1 MRDGLVSLVVLGIA
15 GLLVYWQLVIAEGTY
30 LGRRV
35 VIWLYDLTAQRYDH
49 IKKFNPDDEAVFLGR
64 PLAGALRGQVAP
76 LVLDVG
82 TGTGRLPLAL
92 FEQPTF
98 QGRVIGLDASR
109 RMLAL
114 AAEKTR
120 GRRNRLDLL
129 WDDAGR
135 LPFAEA
141 TFDAVTCLEVLEFTP
156 DPLAQLAELVRVLRP
171 GGLLLTTRRRGPEA
185 FLIPGK
191 TYRRD
196 DFAALLRRMGL
207 EQVSIEA
214 WTTDYDLAWSVRAG
228 EQDLAGMGG
237 GRPLIEVLCCPRCG
251 RIELAHDDDLL
262 CAACGAR
269 YPMRDGVVELMRS
282 VLPDVTT
289 SGSLA

>member
-1 MRDGLVSLVVLGIA
+1 MRAGLIGLVVLGIV
-15 GLLVYWQLVIAEGTY
+15 GLLAYWQLVIAEGTY

-35 VIWLYDLTAQRYDH
+35 VIWLYDLTAHRYDR
-49 IKKFNPDDEAVFLGR
+49 IKGFNPADEAVFLGG
-64 PLAGALRGQVAP
+64 PLAGALRDRVAP

-114 AAEKTR
+114 AAEKT
-120 GRRNRLDLL
+120 GGYRNRLDLL

-185 FLIPGK
+185 FLMPGK
-191 TYRRD
+191 TYCRD

-207 EQVSIEA
+207 EQVLIEP

-228 EQDLAGMGG
+228 EPDWPMGG
-237 GRPLIEVLCCPRCG
+237 ARPLIEVLCCPRCG
-251 RIELAHDDDLL
+251 RIELAHNDDLM
-262 CAACGAR
+262 CVACGAR
-269 YPMRDGVVELMRS
+269 YPLRDGVVELMRPVS
-282 VLPDVTT
+282 PDVYEV
-289 SGSLA
+289 GENR

>member
-1 MRDGLVSLVVLGIA
+1 MRAGLIGLILLGIV

-35 VIWLYDLTAQRYDH
+35 VIWLYDLSARRYDR
-49 IKKFNPDDEAVFLGR
+49 IKGFDPADEGVFLGG

-120 GRRNRLDLL
+120 GCRQRLDLL

-185 FLIPGK
+185 FLMPGK

-207 EQVSIEA
+207 EQVLIEP
-214 WTTDYDLAWSVRAG
+214 WTTDYDLVWGVRAG
-228 EQDLAGMGG
+228 APDLPGIGG
-237 GRPLIEVLCCPRCG
+237 TQSLLEVLCCPRCG

-262 CAACGAR
+262 CAECGAR

-282 VLPDVTT
+282 VSPDVAT
-289 SGSLA
+289 SGSSA